1 MSCHVHVIE
10 EDSGGDSGIHGVL
23 GKVATIVTQSKPES
37 LLRGAL
43 KANYS
48 VVVIRA
54 NTVKEI
60 RWAVECVKASNLELG
75 RFCRRILICVT
86 QRRTKAFVG
95 ECLKHGVATVVSGR
109 DLSDLLPAAVSN
121 AARELAVTIAQHKE
135 IKALEQRL
143 LGFQRLSTTDELT
156 KLDNVRGYRI
166 NMNKELR
173 TAARSCGSISLLVF
187 DLDDFKA
194 INSDYGHAFG
204 SFVLSEIGERI
215 KRAKRLTD
223 SAARYGGDE
232 FAVIAPDTNATGAAT
247 LAEKLRATIVDEP
260 ITDGDKTVN
269 VSGSFGC
276 VTVSFDNE
284 SQEVDFSELEQ
295 ALFKAADKSLYNC
308 KARGKNCIESTSMT
322 IS

>member
-143 LGFQRLSTTDELT
+143 LGFQKLSTTDELT

-166 NMNKELR
+166 NMSKELK
-173 TAARSCGSISLLVF
+173 TAARSAGTISLLVF
-187 DLDDFKA
+187 DLDDFKS
-194 INSDYGHAFG
+194 INSNYGHSFG

-215 KRAKRLTD
+215 KRVKRSTD

-232 FAVIAPDTNATGAAT
+232 FAIIAPDTNDQGAST
-247 LAEKLRATIVDEP
+247 LAEKLRSAIVTEP
-260 ITDGDKTVN
+260 ITDGVNTVT

-276 VTVSFDNE
+276 VTARFEKDSKHP
-284 SQEVDFSELEQ
+284 DFSFIEQ
-295 ALFKAADKSLYNC
+295 LMFKTADESLYIC
-308 KARGKNCIESTSMT
+308 KANGKNCIQSSSV
-322 IS
+322 IV